1 MKSSVS
7 PCPVPF
13 EQQPLNEY
21 QELKESWFFRWS
33 ALGLPQFIRKLLWI
47 WSWSW
52 LLAGPI
58 AAASFPIAKHPA
70 QFALAG
76 TAGAALCLSLV
87 LLRLYLG
94 WTYIQSRLSA
104 ATIFYEESGWY
115 DGQLWEKPPAMLAQ
129 DQLVVTYQ
137 IQPILKRLTRTF
149 GVLAIGLLAGWGI
162 WHVL

>member
-33 ALGLPQFIRKLLWI
+33 ALGLPQYIRKLLWI
-47 WSWSW
+47 WGWSW

-115 DGQLWEKPPAMLAQ
+115 DGQLWAKPPAMLAQ

-149 GVLAIGLLAGWGI
+149 GVLAIAFVAGLLI
-162 WHVL
+162 WQLL